1 MKTLLA
7 LGFLALGSLA
17 VVGFKSPAAD
27 GIQPGAE
34 APPLNAKTWFNHIG
48 RPLELDNLGGN
59 AVLVEF
65 WATW

>member
-7 LGFLALGSLA
+7 VGFLALGALA
-17 VVGFKSPAAD
+17 VTSFKSPAPE
-27 GIQPGAE
+27 GIEVGA
-34 APPLNAKTWFNHIG
+34 AGPPINAKTWFNHIG